1 MSDLLSPLA
10 GHAEP
15 GLYGERRDQPGI
27 VLQGRLPACL
37 VQVGAWPE
45 TEKEVT
51 SLVASVTGCAVS
63 QRPAGSS
70 HNERTAVLHLG
81 AGRYLVES
89 LDAGLAGRLG
99 EQIDVERGCLV
110 DLGHGRVAIRVAGDK
125 ASRLLAKGLAIDLD
139 AGAFPPLQV
148 AQGAIH
154 EIGVIVRRLDA
165 ETFDLYVYRGF
176 ALSLWEWLTD
186 AAAEF
191 GYRVEPAPGP

>member
-15 GLYGERRDQPGI
+15 GVFGDCREQPGI
-27 VLQGRLPACL
+27 VLQERLPTCL

-45 TEKEVT
+45 TEDAVT
-51 SLVASVTGCAVS
+51 SVIASVAGCAVS

-70 HNERTAVLHLG
+70 HDERTAVLHLG

-89 LDAGLAGRLG
+89 RDGGLAAALA

-110 DLGHGRVAIRVAGDK
+110 DLGHGRVVLRVAGHE

-139 AGAFPPLQV
+139 PAAFAPLQV
-148 AQGAIH
+148 AQSAIH

-176 ALSLWEWLTD
+176 ALSLWQWLTD

-191 GYRVEPAPGP
+191 GYRVEPAPGR